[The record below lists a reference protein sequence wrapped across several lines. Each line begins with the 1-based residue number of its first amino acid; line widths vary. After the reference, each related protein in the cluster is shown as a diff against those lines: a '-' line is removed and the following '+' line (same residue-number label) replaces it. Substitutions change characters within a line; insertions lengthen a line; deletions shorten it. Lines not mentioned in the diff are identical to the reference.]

1 MHSSR
6 ARFLVA
12 LFAALCLLAF
22 AAACSRNADDAED
35 SDRPDDDSAAVA
47 NLTPYKPDPAQEGSV
62 AGTISF
68 AGAAP
73 EKAPISMTADPVCA
87 SANPD
92 AHTEDIVINGDKL
105 ANVLVYIKEGK
116 VGAKSQSLGSY
127 SFAPGS
133 QPATLD
139 QHGCHY
145 VPHVIGVQ
153 VNQPFSVVNSDPT
166 AHNVNVDARQNE
178 KFNQGQSPG
187 AAPINKTFKR
197 AETVIPV
204 KCNQHP
210 WMRAYVGVLPHPF
223 FAVSD
228 ASGKFEIR
236 GVPPGTYTLVAWHE
250 KYPAGITQ
258 TVTVGAGAAATSDF
272 SFSAEQ
278 LKAENVE
285 GGALRVMT
293 ALEFPM
299 LGAHH

>member
-1 MHSSR
+1 MQSSR

-22 AAACSRNADDAED
+22 AVACSRNADDEED
-35 SDRPDDDSAAVA
+35 AANASGDDSSEVA
-47 NLTPYKPDPAQEGSV
+47 NLTPYKPNPAQEGSI

-68 AGAAP
+68 AGTAP
-73 EKAPISMTADPVCA
+73 EKSPISMTADPVCA
-87 SANPD
+87 AANPD
-92 AHTEDIVINGDKL
+92 AHSEELVVNGDKL

-116 VGAKSQSLGSY
+116 VGDKNFGGF
-127 SFAPGS
+127 SFAPS
-133 QPATLD
+133 AQAATLD

-145 VPHVIGVQ
+145 VPHVLALQ
-153 VNQPFSVVNSDPT
+153 VNQPFNVVNSDPT

-187 AAPINKTFKR
+187 AAPIVKQFKR

-210 WMRAYVGVLPHPF
+210 WMRAYVGVLSHPF

-228 ASGKFEIR
+228 ASGKFEIK
-236 GVPPGTYTLVAWHE
+236 GVPAGTYTLVAWHE
-250 KYPAGITQ
+250 KYPQGITQ

-272 SFSAEQ
+272 SFNAAQ
-278 LKAENVE
+278 LKAENIE
-285 GGALRVMT
+285 GGALRAMT

-299 LGAHH
+299 LGMQH

>member
-1 MHSSR
+1 MQPSR

-22 AAACSRNADDAED
+22 AAACSRGVDDAED
-35 SDRPDDDSAAVA
+35 AESAGDDSAEAVS
-47 NLTPYKPDPAQEGSV
+47 LTPYKPTGQEGSI
-62 AGTISF
+62 AGTVSF
-68 AGAAP
+68 AGGAP
-73 EKAPISMTADPVCA
+73 EKKPISMDADPVCA

-92 AHTEDIVINGDKL
+92 AHAEDIVVNGDKL
-105 ANVLVYIKEGK
+105 ANVLVYVKEGK
-116 VGAKSQSLGSY
+116 IGDKNFGGF
-127 SFAPGS
+127 SFAPAA

-139 QHGCHY
+139 QKGCHY

-153 VNQPFSVVNSDPT
+153 VNQTFNVLNSDPT

-187 AAPINKTFKR
+187 APPIVKQFKR

-210 WMRAYVGVLPHPF
+210 WMRAYVGVLQHPF

-228 ASGKFEIR
+228 ATGRFEIK
-236 GVPPGTYTLVAWHE
+236 GVPAGTYTLVAWHE
-250 KYPAGITQ
+250 KYPQGITQ
-258 TVTVGAGAAATSDF
+258 TVSVGSGAAATTDF
-272 SFSAEQ
+272 SFKAEQ

-285 GGALRVMT
+285 GGALRALP

-299 LGAHH
+299 LGMHH

>member
-1 MHSSR
+1 
-6 ARFLVA
+6 
-12 LFAALCLLAF
+12 
-22 AAACSRNADDAED
+22 
-35 SDRPDDDSAAVA
+35 
-47 NLTPYKPDPAQEGSV
+47 LTPYKPTGQEGSI
-62 AGTISF
+62 AGTVGFS
-68 AGAAP
+68 GAVP
-73 EKAPISMTADPVCA
+73 EKVPISMTADAVCA

-92 AHTEDIVINGDKL
+92 AHAEDIVVNGDKL
-105 ANVLVYIKEGK
+105 ANVLVYVKEGK
-116 VGAKSQSLGSY
+116 VGDKNISGF
-127 SFAPGS
+127 SFAPAS
-133 QPATLD
+133 QPAVLD

-145 VPHVIGVQ
+145 VPHVVAVQ
-153 VNQPFSVVNSDPT
+153 VNQPFSVTNSDPT

-210 WMRAYVGVLPHPF
+210 WMRAYVGVLQHPF

-228 ASGKFEIR
+228 ASGKFEIK
-236 GVPPGTYTLVAWHE
+236 GVPAGTYTLVAWHE
-250 KYPAGITQ
+250 KYPQGITQ

-272 SFSAEQ
+272 SFTADQ

-285 GGALRVMT
+285 GGALRALP

-299 LGAHH
+299 LGMHH

>member
-35 SDRPDDDSAAVA
+35 AESSGDDSAEVA
-47 NLTPYKPDPAQEGSV
+47 NLTPYKPNPAQEGSI
-62 AGTISF
+62 AGTVSF
-68 AGAAP
+68 NGAAP

-87 SANPD
+87 AANPD
-92 AHTEDIVINGDKL
+92 AHAEDLVVNGDKL

-116 VGAKSQSLGSY
+116 VGDKNLSSY

-133 QPATLD
+133 QPVTLD

-145 VPHVIGVQ
+145 VPHVQAVQ
-153 VNQPFSVVNSDPT
+153 VNQTLNIINSDQT
-166 AHNVNVDARQNE
+166 SHNINFDAKLNE
-178 KFNQGQSPG
+178 KFNQGQGPQ
-187 AAPINKTFKR
+187 AAPIIKQLKR
-197 AETVIPV
+197 PETVVPV

-223 FAVSD
+223 FAVTD
-228 ASGKFEIR
+228 ASGKFEIK
-236 GVPPGTYTLVAWHE
+236 GVPAGTYTLVAWHE
-250 KYPAGITQ
+250 KDQKGITQ
-258 TVTVGAGAAATSDF
+258 SVTVSAGGAATSDF
-272 SFSAEQ
+272 SFNADQ
-278 LKAENVE
+278 LKAENTQ
-285 GGALRVMT
+285 GGALRMMQ

-299 LGAHH
+299 LGMQH

>member
-22 AAACSRNADDAED
+22 AVACSRNADDAED
-35 SDRPDDDSAAVA
+35 AESSGDDSAEVA
-47 NLTPYKPDPAQEGSV
+47 NLTPYKANPAQEGSI
-62 AGTISF
+62 AGTVSF

-92 AHTEDIVINGDKL
+92 AHAEDVVVNGDKL

-116 VGAKSQSLGSY
+116 VGDKSLAGY

-133 QPATLD
+133 TPATLD

-145 VPHVIGVQ
+145 VPHVLGIQ

-166 AHNVNVDARQNE
+166 AHNVNVDAKQNE

-228 ASGKFEIR
+228 ASGKFEIK
-236 GVPPGTYTLVAWHE
+236 GVPAGTYTLLAWHE
-250 KYPAGITQ
+250 KNQKGITQ
-258 TVTVGAGAAATSDF
+258 TVTVTAGGAATSDF
-272 SFSAEQ
+272 SFTADQ
-278 LKAENVE
+278 LKAENTQ
-285 GGALRVMT
+285 GGALRMMQ
-293 ALEFPM
+293 AIEFPM
-299 LGAHH
+299 LGMQH

>member
-22 AAACSRNADDAED
+22 AVACSRNADDAED
-35 SDRPDDDSAAVA
+35 AETAGADDSAEVA
-47 NLTPYKPDPAQEGSV
+47 NLTPYKTTGQEGSI
-62 AGTISF
+62 AGTVSF

-73 EKAPISMTADPVCA
+73 EKSPISMTADPVCA

-92 AHTEDIVINGDKL
+92 AHTEDVVINGDKV

-116 VGAKSQSLGSY
+116 VGDKNFASY

-133 QPATLD
+133 APATLD

-145 VPHVIGVQ
+145 VPHVLAVQ
-153 VNQPFSVVNSDPT
+153 VNQPFAVVNSDPT
-166 AHNVNVDARQNE
+166 AHTVNVDAKQNE

-223 FAVSD
+223 FAVTD
-228 ASGKFEIR
+228 AAGKFEIK
-236 GVPPGTYTLVAWHE
+236 GVPAGTYTLVAWHE
-250 KYPAGITQ
+250 KHPQGLTQ
-258 TVTVGAGAAATSDF
+258 TVTVNSGAAATSDF
-272 SFSAEQ
+272 SFTPDL

>member
-1 MHSSR
+1 MQSSR
-6 ARFLVA
+6 ARFLLA

-22 AAACSRNADDAED
+22 AVACSRGVDDAED
-35 SDRPDDDSAAVA
+35 AESDDDSAGVA
-47 NLTPYKPDPAQEGSV
+47 TLTPYKTTGQEGSISGTV
-62 AGTISF
+62 AFAGT
-68 AGAAP
+68 AP
-73 EKAPISMTADPVCA
+73 EKSPISMTADPVCA

-92 AHTEDIVINGDKL
+92 AHTEDIVVNGDKL

-116 VGAKSQSLGSY
+116 AGDKNISGYKFDPPAQ
-127 SFAPGS
+127 A
-133 QPATLD
+133 ATLD

-145 VPHVIGVQ
+145 VPHVQGVQ
-153 VNQPFSVVNSDPT
+153 VNQSFNVVNSDPT

-187 AAPINKTFKR
+187 AAPITKQFKR
-197 AETVIPV
+197 AETVIPI

-228 ASGKFEIR
+228 ASGKFEIK

-250 KYPAGITQ
+250 KYPTGITQ
-258 TVTVGAGAAATSDF
+258 TVTVGAGTAATSDF

>member
-1 MHSSR
+1 MHPSR

-22 AAACSRNADDAED
+22 AVACSRNADDEED
-35 SDRPDDDSAAVA
+35 AAAGGDDSAEAA
-47 NLTPYKPDPAQEGSV
+47 SLTPYKPNPAQEGSI
-62 AGTISF
+62 AGTVSF

-73 EKAPISMTADPVCA
+73 EKSPISMTADPVCA
-87 SANPD
+87 AANPD
-92 AHTEDIVINGDKL
+92 AHTEDLVVNGDKL

-116 VGAKSQSLGSY
+116 VGEKSFGSY
-127 SFAPGS
+127 SFAPS
-133 QPATLD
+133 AQPATLD

-145 VPHVIGVQ
+145 VPHVLALQ
-153 VNQPFSVVNSDPT
+153 VNQTFSVVNSDPT

-223 FAVSD
+223 FAVTD
-228 ASGKFEIR
+228 AGGKFEIK
-236 GVPPGTYTLVAWHE
+236 GVPAGTYTLVAWHE
-250 KYPAGITQ
+250 KYPQGITQ
-258 TVTVGAGAAATSDF
+258 TVTVGAGGAAASDF
-272 SFSAEQ
+272 SFTADQ

-285 GGALRVMT
+285 GGALRAMT

-299 LGAHH
+299 LGMHH

>member
-22 AAACSRNADDAED
+22 AVACSRGVDDAED
-35 SDRPDDDSAAVA
+35 AESSGEDSAEAVA
-47 NLTPYKPDPAQEGSV
+47 LTPYKPNPAQEGSI

-68 AGAAP
+68 VGAVP
-73 EKAPISMTADPVCA
+73 EKQPISMTADAVCA

-92 AHTEDIVINGDKL
+92 AHSENIVINGDKV
-105 ANVLVYIKEGK
+105 ANVLIYIKEGK
-116 VGAKSQSLGSY
+116 VGDRNISSL
-127 SFAPGS
+127 SFAPAS
-133 QPATLD
+133 QPAVLD

-145 VPHVIGVQ
+145 VPHVVAVQ
-153 VNQPFSVVNSDPT
+153 INQPFTVVNSDPT
-166 AHNVNVDARQNE
+166 AHNVNVDARQNA

-210 WMRAYVGVLPHPF
+210 WMGAYIAVLQHPF

-228 ASGKFEIR
+228 ASGKFEIK
-236 GVPPGTYTLVAWHE
+236 GVPAGTYTLIAWHE
-250 KYPAGITQ
+250 KYRQGITQ
-258 TVTVGAGAAATSDF
+258 TVTVGAGAPVTSDF
-272 SFSAEQ
+272 SFTAEQ

-285 GGALRVMT
+285 GGALRALP

-299 LGAHH
+299 LGMHH

>member
-22 AAACSRNADDAED
+22 AVACSRNADDAED
-35 SDRPDDDSAAVA
+35 AESAGDDSAEVA
-47 NLTPYKPDPAQEGSV
+47 NLTPYKANPAQEGSIT
-62 AGTISF
+62 GTVSF
-68 AGAAP
+68 NGTAP
-73 EKAPISMTADPVCA
+73 AQAPISMTADPVCA
-87 SANPD
+87 AANPD
-92 AHTEDIVINGDKL
+92 AHAEDLVVNGDKL

-116 VGAKSQSLGSY
+116 VGDKSFGSY
-127 SFAPGS
+127 SFTPAS
-133 QPATLD
+133 TPATLD

-145 VPHVIGVQ
+145 VPHVLALQ

-223 FAVSD
+223 FAVTD
-228 ASGKFEIR
+228 AAGKFEIK
-236 GVPPGTYTLVAWHE
+236 GVPAGTYTLVAWHE
-250 KYPAGITQ
+250 KYPQGLTQ
-258 TVTVGAGAAATSDF
+258 TVTVGAGAPVTSDF
-272 SFSAEQ
+272 GFTAEQ
-278 LKAENVE
+278 LKAESVE

-299 LGAHH
+299 LGMNH

>member
-22 AAACSRNADDAED
+22 AVACSRGVDDAED
-35 SDRPDDDSAAVA
+35 AESSGDDSAEVA
-47 NLTPYKPDPAQEGSV
+47 SLTPYKPNPAQEGSI
-62 AGTISF
+62 AGTVSF

-73 EKAPISMTADPVCA
+73 EKSPISMTADPVCA

-92 AHTEDIVINGDKL
+92 AHAEDLVVNGDKL
-105 ANVLVYIKEGK
+105 ANVLVYIREGK
-116 VGAKSQSLGSY
+116 VGDKNFGGY
-127 SFAPGS
+127 SFAPAS
-133 QPATLD
+133 QPAVLD
-139 QHGCHY
+139 QKGCHY
-145 VPHVIGVQ
+145 VPHVVAVQ
-153 VNQPFSVVNSDPT
+153 VNQPFSVTNSDPT

-187 AAPINKTFKR
+187 AAPISKQFKR

-210 WMRAYVGVLPHPF
+210 WMRAYVGVLQHPF

-228 ASGKFEIR
+228 DSGRFEIK
-236 GVPPGTYTLVAWHE
+236 GVPAGTYTLVAWHE
-250 KYPAGITQ
+250 KYPKGITQ
-258 TVTVGAGAAATSDF
+258 TVTVGAGAPATSDF
-272 SFSAEQ
+272 SFTADQ

-285 GGALRVMT
+285 GGALRALP

-299 LGAHH
+299 LGMHH

>member
-35 SDRPDDDSAAVA
+35 AEGSGDDSAEVA
-47 NLTPYKPDPAQEGSV
+47 NLTPYKSNPAQEGSIT
-62 AGTISF
+62 GTVSF

-92 AHTEDIVINGDKL
+92 AHAEDIVVNGDKL
-105 ANVLVYIKEGK
+105 QNVLVYIKEGK
-116 VGAKSQSLGSY
+116 VGDKSFSGY
-127 SFAPGS
+127 SFAPS
-133 QPATLD
+133 STPATLD

-145 VPHVIGVQ
+145 VPHVQAVQ
-153 VNQPFSVVNSDPT
+153 VNQTLNIVNSDQT
-166 AHNVNVDARQNE
+166 SHNINFDAKLNE
-178 KFNQGQSPG
+178 KFNQGQGPQ
-187 AAPINKTFKR
+187 AAPIVKQLKR
-197 AETVIPV
+197 AETVVPV

-210 WMRAYVGVLPHPF
+210 WMRAYVAVLPHPF

-228 ASGKFEIR
+228 ASGKFEIK
-236 GVPPGTYTLVAWHE
+236 GVPAGTYTLVAWHE
-250 KYPAGITQ
+250 KDQKGITQ
-258 TVTVGAGAAATSDF
+258 TVTVTAGGAATTDF
-272 SFSAEQ
+272 SFNADQ
-278 LKAENVE
+278 LKAENTQ
-285 GGALRVMT
+285 GGALRMMS

-299 LGAHH
+299 LGMEH